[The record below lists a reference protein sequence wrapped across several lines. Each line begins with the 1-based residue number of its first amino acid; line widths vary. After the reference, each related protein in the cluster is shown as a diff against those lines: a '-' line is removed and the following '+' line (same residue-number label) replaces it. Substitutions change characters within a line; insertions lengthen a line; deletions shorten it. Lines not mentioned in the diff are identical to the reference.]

1 MIPKV
6 FTVYIKYTK
15 QVGATHEARFP
26 CVEEGWE
33 PALEVAKEEATKA
46 KGCSKASPSMRLFSF
61 HFQHRRLPGDKV
73 IDPDI

>member
-33 PALEVAKEEATKA
+33 PALEVAKEEAAKA
-46 KGCSKASPSMRLFSF
+46 KGRS
-61 HFQHRRLPGDKV
+61 
-73 IDPDI
+73 

>member
-46 KGCSKASPSMRLFSF
+46 KGCSKASPSMNYS
-61 HFQHRRLPGDKV
+61 
-73 IDPDI
+73 